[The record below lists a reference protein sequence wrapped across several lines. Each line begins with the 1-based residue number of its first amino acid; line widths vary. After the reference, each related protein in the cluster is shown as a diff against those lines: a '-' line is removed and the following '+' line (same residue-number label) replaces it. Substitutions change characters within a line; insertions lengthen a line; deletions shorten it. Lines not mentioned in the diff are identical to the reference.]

1 MKQIVSRIRGYA
13 SSADRERAI
22 KQLFRK
28 GYNHFV
34 CFRDVQSEFALQYGL
49 ALWAGNYPYVCR

>member
-1 MKQIVSRIRGYA
+1 MKRITPKIRGYA
-13 SSADRERAI
+13 SRADRERAI

-28 GYNHFV
+28 GWNHFV

-49 ALWAGNYPYVCR
+49 ALWAGNSPYILR